1 MKILKKQLVKIHIF
15 LFFFI
20 LASTLFSCEKDNF
33 APPSLTLSVKLVY
46 KGEPLQVEYNQVP
59 FQIYQYGFG
68 KIGPISQV
76 FAPEGTYSSLLFAG
90 DYKLTVSNATVPFRW
105 PQSVAGKPDSLTIN
119 LTSNKTM
126 DIEVIPYFMLRDS
139 KIASAAGS
147 VTSNFK
153 VEKVINDVN
162 GKSISKVVLFINKT
176 LFVSITDNIAST
188 TLNGSDITDVNNI
201 NLAVKVPTLVPTQN
215 YVFARVGV
223 QIAGLNSWVFSPVQK
238 LNL

>member
-15 LFFFI
+15 LLFFI
-20 LASTLFSCEKDNF
+20 LATTLFSCEKDNF
-33 APPSLTLSVKLVY
+33 ASPSLTLSGKLVY

-105 PQSVAGKPDSLTIN
+105 PQTVAGKPDSLTIN

-126 DIEVIPYFMLRDS
+126 DIEVIPYFMVRDS
-139 KIASAAGS
+139 KIASASGS
-147 VTSNFK
+147 VSSSFK

-162 GKSISKVVLFINKT
+162 AKSISKVVLFINKT
-176 LFVSITDNIAST
+176 QFVSNTDNIAST
-188 TLNGSDITDVNNI
+188 SLNGTDITDLNNI
-201 NLAVKVPTLVPTQN
+201 NLTVKVPTLVPTQN